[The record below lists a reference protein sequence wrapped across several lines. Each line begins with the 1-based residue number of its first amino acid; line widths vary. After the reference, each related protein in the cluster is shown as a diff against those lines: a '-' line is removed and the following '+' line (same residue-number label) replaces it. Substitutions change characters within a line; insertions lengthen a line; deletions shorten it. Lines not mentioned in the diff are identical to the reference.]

1 MSTDYRTANLHKDSF
16 FRALAPAGSTLSPSI
31 YLQNLFTGKISLT
44 RSINDFFPDH
54 HVYLFNN
61 AKSALHI
68 VLSAISSLTGK
79 NTVAMSAYTCPD
91 VATAAIDA
99 DCHIRLFDIQKEN
112 LQPEPASVLNTIR
125 NEDTGA
131 IILSN
136 LYGYPDILSIDR
148 PKGLY
153 VIHDACQSFLNFCG
167 SGNISISNEEIT
179 ICSFGRGKAFSAAGG
194 GMLLIPKN
202 DIESKKLY
210 FSNIHKAV
218 EAAYRSLPFES
229 GKDAFS
235 YIIKLFVQSIFE
247 RPCLFWI
254 FCHLPG
260 TGIGT
265 TKVKMNSP
273 CLRANKATITGI
285 FSSLQH
291 IENRLGEIRTSISLY
306 RKMNLHPTLES
317 VLPVRVP
324 VLLSHQKRTEL
335 ADSTSC
341 IIKYGIRFSYPD
353 LICNYPQIKPFIVSS
368 GSDSNYRGAYD
379 VSRSI
384 VTLPLHKYV
393 TQEDVLRI
401 SKLIAEE

>member
-1 MSTDYRTANLHKDSF
+1 MSYMMPASRSLISVVLATSRFLMKKLPYA
-16 FRALAPAGSTLSPSI
+16 ALAEGRHF
-31 YLQNLFTGKISLT
+31 Q
-44 RSINDFFPDH
+44 
-54 HVYLFNN
+54 
-61 AKSALHI
+61 
-68 VLSAISSLTGK
+68 
-79 NTVAMSAYTCPD
+79 
-91 VATAAIDA
+91 
-99 DCHIRLFDIQKEN
+99 Q
-112 LQPEPASVLNTIR
+112 Q
-125 NEDTGA
+125 
-131 IILSN
+131 
-136 LYGYPDILSIDR
+136 
-148 PKGLY
+148 
-153 VIHDACQSFLNFCG
+153 
-167 SGNISISNEEIT
+167 EEE
-179 ICSFGRGKAFSAAGG
+179 CF
-194 GMLLIPKN
+194 LIPKN

-353 LICNYPQIKPFIVSS
+353 LICNYPQIKPFIVSP
-368 GSDSNYRGAYD
+368 
-379 VSRSI
+379 VVI
-384 VTLPLHKYV
+384 V
-393 TQEDVLRI
+393 I
-401 SKLIAEE
+401 IEEHMTYPDQL